1 MRFSTALSILAL
13 LAVPVAPQ
21 NTTANTTAL
30 TELVQQLQSL
40 GLTSFINA
48 TTVVNQTS
56 TGQSLLASLGSGP
69 QTVFA
74 PNNDAWAGALPNV
87 TASAESLAEVLS
99 YHVVPGTFNTTATYP
114 NTTIGRTLLNS
125 SDVVFLEGNKRQVL
139 AWSDQS
145 GTITILNQNTPNI
158 VVNSTTVGN
167 ITVHV
172 TTAVIDYPG
181 DLEAALF
188 ANNLT
193 SFTTALQNASLL
205 DTLNRQHGV
214 TIFAPSDA
222 AFAAAQQNLSAAGS
236 NATVLTNVL
245 RNHVIN
251 GTTVYSG
258 NLIELGGS
266 NVTTGAGEGLSAT
279 FNSTGGFVTVGNST
293 AGITTPDIVLWN
305 GVLHIVDSVL
315 LDSDSDESAASSAVS
330 SANAAAT
337 SSTTESGPIGF
348 TPTPTSAGNVA
359 TGSSSSAASN
369 LEIPLSIFGV
379 ILAGALAI

>member
-1 MRFSTALSILAL
+1 MRFSTAFSTLAL
-13 LAVPVAPQ
+13 LAAPVASQ
-21 NTTANTTAL
+21 NTTFL

-48 TTVVNQTS
+48 STVVNQTS
-56 TGQSLLASLGSGP
+56 TGQSLLAELGSGP

-87 TASAESLAEVLS
+87 TSSAESLTELLS

-139 AWSDQS
+139 AWSDLS
-145 GTITILNQNTPNI
+145 GTVTILNQNTPNI

-193 SFTTALQNASLL
+193 SFTSALQNASLL

-315 LDSDSDESAASSAVS
+315 LDGDSDESAASSAVS

-359 TGSSSSAASN
+359 TGSSSSSASS
-369 LEIPLSIFGV
+369 LEIPLSIFGIV
-379 ILAGALAI
+379 LAGALGI

>member
-1 MRFSTALSILAL
+1 MRFSTAFSTLAL
-13 LAVPVAPQ
+13 LAAPVASQ
-21 NTTANTTAL
+21 NTTFL

-48 TTVVNQTS
+48 STVVNQTS
-56 TGQSLLASLGSGP
+56 TGQSLLAELGSGP

-87 TASAESLAEVLS
+87 TSSAESLTELLS

-139 AWSDQS
+139 AWSDLS
-145 GTITILNQNTPNI
+145 GTVTILNQNTPNI

-193 SFTTALQNASLL
+193 SFTSALQNASLL

-222 AFAAAQQNLSAAGS
+222 AFATAQQNLSAAGS

-315 LDSDSDESAASSAVS
+315 LDGDSDESAASSAVS

-359 TGSSSSAASN
+359 TGSSSSSASS
-369 LEIPLSIFGV
+369 LEIPLSIFGIV
-379 ILAGALAI
+379 LAGALGI

>member
-1 MRFSTALSILAL
+1 MRFSTAFSTLAL
-13 LAVPVAPQ
+13 LAGPVAAQ
-21 NTTANTTAL
+21 NTTFL

-40 GLTSFINA
+40 NLTSFINA
-48 TTVVNQTS
+48 STVANQTT
-56 TGQSLLASLGSGP
+56 TGQALLASLGSSP
-69 QTVFA
+69 QTIFA

-87 TASAESLAEVLS
+87 TSSAESLTEALS

-125 SDVVFLEGNKRQVL
+125 SSVVFLEGSKRQVL

-145 GTITILNQNTPNI
+145 GTVTILNQNTPNI

-167 ITVHV
+167 VTVHV

-205 DTLNRQHGV
+205 DMLNHQHGV

-222 AFAAAQQNLSAAGS
+222 AFATAQQNLSAAGS

-251 GTTVYSG
+251 GTTVYSS

-293 AGITTPDIVLWN
+293 AGITTPDIILWN

-315 LDSDSDESAASSAVS
+315 IDGDSDESAASSAVS

-359 TGSSSSAASN
+359 TGSSNSAASS

-379 ILAGALAI
+379 VFAGALAI